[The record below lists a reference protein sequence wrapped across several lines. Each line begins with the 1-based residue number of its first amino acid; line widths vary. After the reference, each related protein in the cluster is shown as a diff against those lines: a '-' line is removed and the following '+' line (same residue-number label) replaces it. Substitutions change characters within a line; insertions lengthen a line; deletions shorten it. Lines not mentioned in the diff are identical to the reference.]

1 MGEGADLLGVHRPLV
16 VRGRLTLMSVDA
28 PSAPESSFFKWTLR
42 LSTVAFVCQI
52 IIAILAGGLLLAS
65 LIPPFQSWVAT
76 RYADTS
82 SLMLPQILIL
92 LLYLPMSFTKEMR
105 SPGIA
110 RSWRGMLTRLPRVS
124 RILLALGFGLLV
136 FNLWFI
142 SQWPR
147 DLLYSATTPEALAV
161 FQVEY
166 DLHSVRGAAMTAL
179 YYSLIYMGLG
189 YQWRWLAHQRT
200 PGLAEQAI
208 DSGIRS
214 STPDSSENRI
224 R

>member
-1 MGEGADLLGVHRPLV
+1 VRINESADLLGIHHPLAA
-16 VRGRLTLMSVDA
+16 RGQLTVMSVA
-28 PSAPESSFFKWTLR
+28 TPSMSESAVFKWALR
-42 LSTVAFVCQI
+42 LSAVAFAGQI
-52 IIAILAGGLLLAS
+52 IVALLAVGLLLAS

-92 LLYLPMSFTKEMR
+92 LLYLPLSFTKVMR
-105 SPGIA
+105 SRGIA
-110 RSWRGMLTRLPRVS
+110 RSWRGVLTRFPRVS
-124 RILLALGFGLLV
+124 RILLALGFSLLV

-147 DLLYSATTPEALAV
+147 DLLYSATTTEALAV
-161 FQVEY
+161 FQAEY

-189 YQWRWLAHQRT
+189 YQWRWLAHQRG
-200 PGLAEQAI
+200 PGNAEQVI
-208 DSGIRS
+208 DSGIVS
-214 STPDSSENRI
+214 STPDSSYR
-224 R
+224 